1 MNNRNEI
8 KWTPFESLFQTKDVM
23 QELERKKA
31 IHEKPVLSEDELLE
45 IEKNVLFAY
54 HTRSQIQI
62 SYYYQGLT
70 YQKAGIITAIDSNK
84 LFFQDHSSLYF
95 EQILKV
101 SL

>member
-1 MNNRNEI
+1 MNNRSEI
-8 KWTPFESLFQTKDVM
+8 KWAPFESLFQTKDVM

-31 IHEKPVLSEDELLE
+31 FHEKPILSEDEMEEL
-45 IEKNVLFAY
+45 EKNVLFAY
-54 HTRSQIQI
+54 HTRSKIQI

-70 YQKAGIITAIDSNK
+70 YQKEEIITAIDSNK

-95 EQILKV
+95 EQIVKV

>member
-8 KWTPFESLFQTKDVM
+8 KWAPFESLFQSKDVI
-23 QELERKKA
+23 QELVKKKSF
-31 IHEKPVLSEDELLE
+31 HEKPILSEDELLE
-45 IEKNVLFAY
+45 LEKNVLFAY
-54 HTRSQIQI
+54 HTRSKIQI
-62 SYYYQGLT
+62 FYYYQGLT
-70 YQKAGIITAIDSNK
+70 YQKTGIITAIDSNK

>member
-1 MNNRNEI
+1 M
-8 KWTPFESLFQTKDVM
+8 Q
-23 QELERKKA
+23 QELVKKKSL
-31 IHEKPVLSEDELLE
+31 HEKPVLSEDELFEL
-45 IEKNVLFAY
+45 EKNVLFAY

-70 YQKAGIITAIDSNK
+70 YQKEGIITAIDSNK

>member
-1 MNNRNEI
+1 M
-8 KWTPFESLFQTKDVM
+8 
-23 QELERKKA
+23 
-31 IHEKPVLSEDELLE
+31 
-45 IEKNVLFAY
+45 LFAY